1 MSRKCLLCKQEYKY
15 CKSCK
20 SDAKKE
26 PWNTL
31 YCSENCKNISTA
43 LTDYNLEHI
52 TKEEAKSLLSNCD
65 LSIELNEHYRNE
77 INEIMAKPKRGLRAK
92 VQIIE
97 EVIPEE
103 VAPEIEEVLEQIIIE
118 EAVEEPNEVV
128 ITE

>member
-1 MSRKCLLCKQEYKY
+1 MGRTCLLCKQEYKY

-20 SDAKKE
+20 SDVKKE

-52 TKEEAKSLLSNCD
+52 TKDEAKVLLSNCD
-65 LSIELNEHYRNE
+65 LSIELNEHYRKE

-92 VQIIE
+92 AMVFDETIPE
-97 EVIPEE
+97 VEVIIPEF
-103 VAPEIEEVLEQIIIE
+103 EQIIKE
-118 EAVEEPNEVV
+118 EATEEPIEVV